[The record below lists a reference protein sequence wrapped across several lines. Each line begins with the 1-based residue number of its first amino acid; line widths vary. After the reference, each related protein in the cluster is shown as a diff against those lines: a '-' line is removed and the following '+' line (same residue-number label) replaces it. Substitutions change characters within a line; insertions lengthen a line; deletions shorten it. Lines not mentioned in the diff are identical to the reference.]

1 MKLGKGYRLHQN
13 PRSVGD
19 CNPSSISVGLEIHV
33 LVMPKSKLLDRI
45 RLIAN
50 RLKCFWCSSST
61 TDAYPVFPPPNPE
74 DLLAQPNLYRERLF
88 QRVHRV
94 PKGKNEDRPLFS
106 LYRLYEHLVLNDNVG
121 LRNELEYFWYAK
133 WPVASIPDPEDPS
146 PSRYAVLSAIPALLV
161 QSFNE
166 RIKLGLPRKA
176 DCIVSREELEEYAKE
191 DKVFETVP
199 EWTEKVAP
207 LEETLVVPHDDGQ
220 ILESFEDQRASAQL
234 AMKNVLH
241 WQPHI
246 HFI

>member
-1 MKLGKGYRLHQN
+1 
-13 PRSVGD
+13 
-19 CNPSSISVGLEIHV
+19 
-33 LVMPKSKLLDRI
+33 MPKSNLPDRI
-45 RLIAN
+45 RLIAH
-50 RLKCFWCSSST
+50 RLKCLWCSSST
-61 TDAYPVFPPPNPE
+61 TDAYPVFPPPTPE
-74 DLLAQPNLYRERLF
+74 ELLAQPNVYREHLF

-94 PKGKNEDRPLFS
+94 PKGKNEDTPLFS

-161 QSFNE
+161 ESFNE

-176 DCIVSREELEEYAKE
+176 DSIVTREELEEYAKE
-191 DKVFETVP
+191 EKLFEVVP
-199 EWTEKVAP
+199 GWTERVAA
-207 LEETLVVPHDDGQ
+207 LEETLVIPHDDGQ
-220 ILESFEDQRASAQL
+220 VLDSFEDERASAQL